1 MEKGLETVSNPA
13 AGAEPPRLLPLHGTF
28 NFRDL
33 GGYHANGGRTRWG
46 RLFRSDA
53 LLHLDD
59 HDIAILNELGL
70 ATVVDLRSSLEISGS
85 GRGPLASTN
94 IRYVQQSLIERE
106 AGESRGAPA
115 PPGGELAERYLF
127 YVDVS
132 RETFARLV
140 GLIAQED
147 NLPLVFHCA
156 AGKDRTGVMAALV
169 LSLLGVDRT
178 DIVADYLASGQ
189 GLAAIVARL
198 AQDPVHRAL
207 MDYLPPSYYQIEGRT
222 MEAFL
227 DGFADRYGDAHGW
240 ARQAGITDDVLDQL
254 RASLVEPG

>member
-1 MEKGLETVSNPA
+1 MSNPEA
-13 AGAEPPRLLPLHGTF
+13 TGEPPRLVPLHGTF

-33 GGYHANGGRTRWG
+33 GGYRTNGGRTRWG
-46 RLFRSDA
+46 RLYRSDA

-59 HDIAILNELGL
+59 HDIATLTELGL

-85 GRGPLASTN
+85 GQGPLASTN
-94 IRYVQQSLIERE
+94 IRYMQRSLIERD

-115 PPGGELAERYLF
+115 PPGAELAERYLF

-132 RETFARLV
+132 RKTFAGLV
-140 GLIAQED
+140 ELIAQED

-156 AGKDRTGVMAALV
+156 AGKDRTGVVAALV
-169 LSLLGVDRT
+169 LSLLGVERE
-178 DIVADYLASGQ
+178 DIVADYLATGA

-198 AQDPVHRAL
+198 AEDPVHRKL
-207 MDYLPPSYYQIEGRT
+207 MDFLPPSYYQIEART

-227 DGFADRYGDAHGW
+227 DGFADRYGDAYGW
-240 ARQAGITDDVLDQL
+240 ARQAGIPDSVLDRLQ
-254 RASLVEPG
+254 ASLVEPA